1 MLYIFGKSIPVEKKI
16 IYSLTHFFGINLFYS
31 KKICKNMGINP
42 SVRINSLK
50 KSKIRKLIQYIDQ
63 NVIIEQNLKKNLVL
77 KKKKLVE
84 IKSYR
89 GLRNLQGL
97 PVHGQRTH
105 TNKKTSK
112 KLKNK
117 I

>member
-1 MLYIFGKSIPVEKKI
+1 MLYIFGKTIPVDKKL
-16 IYSLTHFFGINLFYS
+16 IYSLTHIFGINFYNS
-31 KKICKNMGINP
+31 KKICKNIGINP

-50 KSKIRKLIQYIDQ
+50 KNQIRELIQYIDQ
-63 NVIIEQNLKKNLVL
+63 NLTIEQDLKKDLILN
-77 KKKKLVE
+77 KKKLVD

-89 GLRNLQGL
+89 GLRNLRGL
-97 PVHGQRTH
+97 PVRGQRTH
-105 TNKKTSK
+105 TNKKTIK

>member
-1 MLYIFGKSIPVEKKI
+1 MLYIFGKNIPINKEI
-16 IYSLTHFFGINLFYS
+16 IYSLTHLFGINRYNS
-31 KKICKNMGINP
+31 KKICKNIGINP
-42 SVRINSLK
+42 SVSVNSLK
-50 KSKIRKLIQYIDQ
+50 KRKIRKLIQYIDQ
-63 NVIIEQNLKKNLVL
+63 NFIIEQNLKKKLIL
-77 KKKKLVE
+77 KKQKL
-84 IKSYR
+84 IDMKSTR

-97 PVHGQRTH
+97 PIRGQRTH

>member
-1 MLYIFGKSIPVEKKI
+1 MLYIFGKNIPIEKKI
-16 IYSLTHFFGINLFYS
+16 VHSLTHLFGINLFKS
-31 KKICKNMGINP
+31 NQVCKNMGINP
-42 SVRINSLK
+42 SVRMNSLK

-63 NVIIEQNLKKNLVL
+63 NIVIEQNLKKNLIL
-77 KKKKLVE
+77 KKQKLVE

-97 PVHGQRTH
+97 PIRGQRTH

>member
-1 MLYIFGKSIPVEKKI
+1 MLYIFGKTIPVNKKI
-16 IYSLTHFFGINLFYS
+16 IYSLTNIFGINSYNS
-31 KKICKNMGINP
+31 KKICKNIGINP

-50 KSKIRKLIQYIDQ
+50 KNQIRKLIQYIDQ
-63 NVIIEQNLKKNLVL
+63 NLVIEQDLKRNIILNKKNLIN
-77 KKKKLVE
+77 

-97 PVHGQRTH
+97 PIRGQRTH
-105 TNKKTSK
+105 TNSKTSK